1 MDFVLIF
8 FIIFFQIFLD
18 NFFSKSFSRIVSSV
32 YISLFNLFLQ
42 NYDEL
47 LKYSVSNGYGLI
59 LIYIY
64 EIFFNNLD
72 KNHRNHHIAT
82 LFIAFLTEYYIDSEN
97 IYENRVIAIPQIVH
111 ITNVFSEIRKKY
123 PNYFINKIY
132 AIIYISVKISAMI
145 IVFYRCIN
153 EWDLYSDDFKLIIS
167 SLQIIYIIQLKF
179 CLKLFRIN
187 DIFNIIMMIYF
198 ICSFEIKN
206 ILF

>member
-18 NFFSKSFSRIVSSV
+18 NFFSKSFSRIVSCV

-132 AIIYISVKISAMI
+132 AIIYK
-145 IVFYRCIN
+145 
-153 EWDLYSDDFKLIIS
+153 
-167 SLQIIYIIQLKF
+167 QL
-179 CLKLFRIN
+179 LSN
-187 DIFNIIMMIYF
+187 H
-198 ICSFEIKN
+198 
-206 ILF
+206 